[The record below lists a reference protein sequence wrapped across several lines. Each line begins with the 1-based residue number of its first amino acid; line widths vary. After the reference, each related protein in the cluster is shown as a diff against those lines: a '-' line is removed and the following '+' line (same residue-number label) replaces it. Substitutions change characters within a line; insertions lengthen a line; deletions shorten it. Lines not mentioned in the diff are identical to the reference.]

1 MKKELDLII
10 YLIKW
15 FALSLIIGILA
26 GSASAVF
33 LLMLDWATKT
43 REHTPFL
50 IYFLPVGGFIVSLA
64 YYLFGSEISR
74 GNNLVLD
81 EVNNPKKIIKLRMAP
96 MILSGTIITHL
107 FGGSAGREGS
117 GIQIGASI
125 ADQLSLIFKFN
136 KSDRR
141 IILISGM
148 AAGFGSVFGTP
159 LAGAV
164 FGLEA
169 PVLGRLKYEALIPSF
184 LSAVIADEVAKNWW
198 GITHPVYKI
207 GVFPEIT
214 IKNIILA
221 CLAGVAFGLTG
232 KFFSL
237 GLNLIKSLFSKY
249 IKFSPYRAVIGGILV
264 ILLTKLAGTYKY
276 NGLGLEVISDSFNN
290 QIFAEVFLFKI
301 LFTLVTLGSGYKGG
315 EVTCLFFIG
324 STLGNTLSRVVKL
337 PMDLM
342 AGMGLVSVFSAAA
355 NTPLACIVMAIELFG
370 DKIGIYAAISCVTAY
385 LFSGHTGIYDSQK
398 IGWYKHFKLV
408 SDRGKKL
415 EDL

>member
-1 MKKELDLII
+1 MKKELDLVI

-15 FALSLIIGILA
+15 FTFSLIIGILS

-33 LLMLDWATKT
+33 LLMLEWATKT
-43 REHTPFL
+43 REYNPFL
-50 IYFLPVGGFIVSLA
+50 IYFLPAGGFIVSLI
-64 YYLFGSEISR
+64 YYFYGKEVSK
-74 GNNLVLD
+74 GNNLILD
-81 EVNNPKKIIKLRMAP
+81 EINSPKKLIKLRMAP
-96 MILSGTIITHL
+96 MILFGTVITHL

-169 PVLGRLKYEALIPSF
+169 AVLGRLKYEALIPAF
-184 LSAVIADEVAKNWW
+184 LSAVIADEVSKNWW
-198 GITHPVYKI
+198 GIVHPIYKI
-207 GVFPEIT
+207 NFFPEIN
-214 IKNIILA
+214 IKNIIFA
-221 CLAGVAFGLTG
+221 CLAGVIFGLTG
-232 KFFSL
+232 KIFSL
-237 GLNLIKSLFSKY
+237 GLNFIKSLFSKY
-249 IKFSPYRAVIGGILV
+249 IKFSPYSAVIGGIIIV
-264 ILLTKLAGTYKY
+264 FLTKLLGTYDY
-276 NGLGLEVISDSFNN
+276 NGLGLEIISKSFTS

-301 LFTLVTLGSGYKGG
+301 LFTLITLGSGYKGG

-324 STLGNTLSRVVKL
+324 SALGNTLSRIIRL

-355 NTPLACIVMAIELFG
+355 NTPLACIVMAMELFG
-370 DKIGIYAAISCVTAY
+370 DKIGIYAAVSCVVAY

-398 IGWYKHFKLV
+398 VGWYKHFKLV